1 MFVLVYVDD
10 IIVTGNKNKQWL
22 TDSHPTKVHQGATK
36 EGKHGRMHFLPH
48 PIALHSQVISLWS
61 VHKLAQFVQTPLEC
75 HWRMVKRVLGYLSE
89 TASYGL
95 SLKKEN
101 SMAIT
106 AYSDSDWAGDPDD
119 RKFTSGHCVFLGSNL
134 VSWASR
140 K

>member
-1 MFVLVYVDD
+1 MVGCTSCHTPLPSTVKLSAF
-10 IIVTGNKNKQWL
+10 G
-22 TDSHPTKVHQGATK
+22 GANF
-36 EGKHGRMHFLPH
+36 HDPALYRSLIGRLQYLAITRPK
-48 PIALHSQVISLWS
+48 ISFS